1 MAFNAE
7 AELKLLRVRVEGVER
22 KLDTLEKTLRALPDL
37 AALAKLAARVDAFEK
52 ALAGKKDVKNADQEA
67 QKYVA
72 TMQALAK
79 ETVTKAVL
87 ENRLKLLEA
96 QVQTA
101 MAMAGGKR

>member
-37 AALAKLAARVDAFEK
+37 AALTKLATRVDAAEK
-52 ALAGKKDVKNADQEA
+52 ALAGKKDIKNADQEA
-67 QKYVA
+67 VKYA
-72 TMQALAK
+72 STLQALAK
-79 ETVTKAVL
+79 ESVTKAVL
-87 ENRLKLLEA
+87 ENRLKLLET

>member
-37 AALAKLAARVDAFEK
+37 AALTKLAARVDAAEK
-52 ALAGKKDVKNADQEA
+52 ALAGKKDVKTADQEA
-67 QKYVA
+67 VKYASSIQV
-72 TMQALAK
+72 LAK
-79 ETVTKAVL
+79 EAVTKTVL
-87 ENRLKLLEA
+87 ENRLKLLET

-101 MAMAGGKR
+101 LAMAGGKR